1 MNEATR
7 QEATI
12 LLVDDE
18 PKNIQLLG
26 NLLQQQGYAV
36 EFATSG
42 AEAIQWV
49 NTRTFD
55 LILLDVMMPEIDG
68 YEVCKR
74 LKSHPATSE
83 IPVIFLTAKTDT
95 ESVVRGFNLGAVDYV
110 TKPFQQ
116 QELLARVRT
125 HVALVNHRR
134 LLEKYTALLEEK
146 NLALQQQTV
155 QLEDLNASK
164 DKFFSI
170 IAHDLKSPLS
180 SFLGFADI
188 LEILPTKTQD
198 QVEEIVG
205 QFRTSAKNLFALL
218 ENLLTWSRLQRG
230 MVEYL
235 PQALNIKDFV
245 ARNVNLLSPNAAQK
259 QITLHNRVLQGIVV
273 SADLYMLDAVIR
285 NLLSNAIKFTGA
297 GGAVEI
303 SATVAE
309 AMVTVAVADTGMGI
323 PEEKL
328 GKLFRIDAKFKHR
341 GTAGE
346 AGTGLG
352 LILCKEF
359 VEKNGGSIR
368 VESQLGK
375 GATFFFTLPGRPN
388 EISSS

>member
-1 MNEATR
+1 MNETTF

-42 AEAIQWV
+42 EEAIQWV

-55 LILLDVMMPEIDG
+55 LILLDVMMPEMDG
-68 YEVCKR
+68 YEVGQR
-74 LKSHPATSE
+74 LKSHPATRE

-125 HVALVNHRR
+125 HVALVNQRR
-134 LLEKYTALLEEK
+134 ILDKYAALLEERNLELRQK
-146 NLALQQQTV
+146 ND
-155 QLEDLNASK
+155 QLEELNTSN

-188 LEILPTKTQD
+188 LEMLPTKTQD

-259 QITLHNRVLQGIVV
+259 QITLHNRVLQDIVV